1 MAVYKQ
7 HYKRYDG
14 PITDERWRFAVL
26 PRFSFQTAF
35 ESKGF
40 TAFFMLCFMPSIIA
54 LVVLYLRSNLD
65 LLQSVGMDLGSAF
78 PIDSRFFKTVF
89 QIQSFLTF
97 LLAMYVGP
105 GLVSP
110 DLTNNALPLYLS
122 RPFSRQE
129 YVLGKL
135 MVIVTLGSLITWIPG
150 LLLFL
155 VQSNLEDGWMGSH
168 LRIAFAIVAGSLI
181 WIFTVS
187 LIALAVS
194 AWVKWKPIAAGAM
207 FGVFFVAAGF
217 GEISNEILELETKW
231 GILMNITEVM
241 NMIWEWLFDATTV
254 YRTLPVW
261 SAFVSAIA
269 FCSAALFMLW
279 KKIRACEVVR

>member
-1 MAVYKQ
+1 
-7 HYKRYDG
+7 
-14 PITDERWRFAVL
+14 
-26 PRFSFQTAF
+26 
-35 ESKGF
+35 
-40 TAFFMLCFMPSIIA
+40 MLCFMPSIIA
-54 LVVLYLRSNLD
+54 LVILYLRSNIDMLTA
-65 LLQSVGMDLGSAF
+65 VGMDIGADF

-89 QIQSFLTF
+89 QIQSFLNF

-122 RPFSRQE
+122 HPFSRQE

-155 VQSNLEDGWMGSH
+155 VQSNLEAGWMGNH
-168 LRIAFAIVAGSLI
+168 LRIAFAIVVGSWI
-181 WIFTVS
+181 WILTVS

-194 AWVKWKPIAAGAM
+194 AWVKWEPIAAGAM

-217 GEISNEILELETKW
+217 GEFSNGFSNSRQNGE
-231 GILMNITEVM
+231 
-241 NMIWEWLFDATTV
+241 
-254 YRTLPVW
+254 
-261 SAFVSAIA
+261 SS
-269 FCSAALFMLW
+269 
-279 KKIRACEVVR
+279 